1 MRYFFKILLLPF
13 LFTLLPITAQ
23 ASISMLEDK
32 SESKAK
38 IHLHNNLNK
47 TLNNSLDN
55 KYQLSTETLLDNDFS
70 PAINTF
76 WNKNAQVKTFESE
89 HGGTINTIH
98 IKTGQANAIVI
109 SQGRNESVLKY
120 KELAFDLSKQGY
132 DIFLI
137 DHRGQG
143 FSSRLGGDAYRG
155 HIQEFEDYV
164 TDLSTFVD
172 SLRLTTHYQ
181 SRFLLAHSMG
191 GTINA
196 LYLEQQQHPFN
207 AAAFFSPMFS
217 INLGALPYFIA
228 KIISY
233 ISDLVCSWFSD
244 LACYAPG
251 MGPYA
256 SHSFEGNNLT
266 SSAKRYHSAFNT
278 FEVTS
283 ETQLGGPTMRWINK
297 SLFASE
303 KAINNADRIDIP
315 LLVIQAGAD
324 SVVTEQGQK
333 SFFDNSKQCAGNK
346 FMRLEN
352 AKHELLLEQDKYRI
366 PAINKA
372 LDFFQQYQ
380 QGKLSCIK

>member
-1 MRYFFKILLLPF
+1 MTYFFKILLLPF

-23 ASISMLEDK
+23 ANVSMLEDK
-32 SESKAK
+32 SESKLNR
-38 IHLHNNLNK
+38 HLNK
-47 TLNNSLDN
+47 NLNNSLDN
-55 KYQLSTETLLDNDFS
+55 KYQLNTEALLDNDFS
-70 PAINTF
+70 PIINAF
-76 WNKNAQVKTFESE
+76 WNKHAQVKTFESE

-98 IKTGQANAIVI
+98 IKTGQPNAIVI

-120 KELAFDLSKQGY
+120 KELAFDLNKQGY

-143 FSSRLGGDAYRG
+143 FSSRLGGDAHRG
-155 HIQEFEDYV
+155 HIQEFEHYV

-172 SLRLTTHYQ
+172 SLQLTTHYQ

-207 AAAFFSPMFS
+207 ASAFFSPMFS
-217 INLGALPYFIA
+217 INLAPLPYFIA

-233 ISDLVCSWFSD
+233 ISDLICSWFSD

-251 MGPYA
+251 VGPYF
-256 SHSFEGNNLT
+256 SRSFEGNDLT
-266 SSAKRYHSAFNT
+266 SSAKRYHSAVNT
-278 FEVTS
+278 FDLVS

-297 SLFASE
+297 SLFATE
-303 KAINNADRIDIP
+303 KAINHAERIDIP

-324 SVVTEQGQK
+324 SIVTAQGQK
-333 SFFDNSKQCAGNK
+333 AFFNNSKQCVGNQ
-346 FMRLEN
+346 FMRIEN

-372 LDFFQQYQ
+372 LDFFQQHQ